1 MTGVQGMRWYEVT
14 VTGTE
19 GHAGATPMRLRR
31 DALLGA
37 SRMVAAVNDVGWAHA
52 PDAVATVGL
61 LESRPNSRN
70 VVPGSVFF
78 TIDLR
83 HPSDAVV
90 AAMEAE
96 MREKLE
102 RIAADAGLE
111 IAHRVRL
118 GFAGGA
124 VRRGLHRLG
133 AAGGGGGGVSE
144 PRDRLRGWA

>member
-1 MTGVQGMRWYEVT
+1 
-14 VTGTE
+14 
-19 GHAGATPMRLRR
+19 
-31 DALLGA
+31 
-37 SRMVAAVNDVGWAHA
+37 MVAAVSDVGWDHA

-78 TIDLR
+78 AIDLR
-83 HPSDAVV
+83 HPSDDVV

-111 IAHRVRL
+111 IALECVWDL
-118 GFAGGA
+118 PA
-124 VRRGLHRLG
+124 VRFDADVHSLG

-144 PRDRLRGWA
+144 PRAGLGGWP